1 MKFKFDFCHEKEWL
15 KPRKLL
21 TDRDQGD
28 VLCYIL
34 KVHLNVHIVQQGY
47 RPVYSGDTDQLIKE
61 EIQQV
66 QSIRPP
72 DVQNHEDNFYA
83 RIMRDLFHIH
93 QSCDVSGPFCTWIV
107 VVPGRYFYIRY
118 AKYGNGEYVK
128 LPVQWL
134 ERHIDNGDKN
144 KRSGGFIH
152 EFITENFYTYR
163 MNICNVYFNSILDL
177 SVFDN
182 TTHVDTSRRNIDIS
196 VEENITIAPIADADI
211 STANTKSP
219 IQSPIE
225 DETANKKGIPILN
238 GINLDLSEEVEFEM
252 LEQEVELQDVQ
263 QLDTAQG
270 VLGIMTTRPLGL
282 PEAFRGSAPDVP
294 AGIQTLRAVSNNPR
308 VVDLCCKFCR
318 PTT

>member
-1 MKFKFDFCHEKEWL
+1 MK
-15 KPRKLL
+15 
-21 TDRDQGD
+21 
-28 VLCYIL
+28 
-34 KVHLNVHIVQQGY
+34 
-47 RPVYSGDTDQLIKE
+47 
-61 EIQQV
+61 
-66 QSIRPP
+66 
-72 DVQNHEDNFYA
+72 
-83 RIMRDLFHIH
+83 
-93 QSCDVSGPFCTWIV
+93 
-107 VVPGRYFYIRY
+107 
-118 AKYGNGEYVK
+118 
-128 LPVQWL
+128 WL

-182 TTHVDTSRRNIDIS
+182 TTHVDPSRRNIDIS

-318 PTT
+318 PTTWDNITNNISKMDPSLLIREKDSKRRYLQCRRCGEFFDDLCVKEFLRFFKEKSIDIPWIAHAELFLESEENIVQIEPYISPCCQFRVLDKGDKIRKIKLSNTKRKKQQ